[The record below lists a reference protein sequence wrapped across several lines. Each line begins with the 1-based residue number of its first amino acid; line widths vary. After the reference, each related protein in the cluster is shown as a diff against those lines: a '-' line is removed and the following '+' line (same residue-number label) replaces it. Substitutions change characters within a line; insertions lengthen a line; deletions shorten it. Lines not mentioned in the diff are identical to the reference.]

1 MKSDKNSRLKWW
13 HTNGAH
19 VICYMQCAPNV
30 MWYELLS
37 VLFYH
42 ASGRHIQ
49 HTFNLCDT
57 AKQTDSLSANGL
69 KAWTNVT
76 CHYDRTAKDR
86 IRIKWNVVLTTLW
99 WIAMMVT
106 NACQFIYLQDA
117 KLSRANVIWKCTSW
131 SQNRNQMLSLDS
143 VCSHI
148 HFNLNESPNLS

>member
-1 MKSDKNSRLKWW
+1 MVAHKWSPCNMLYAVR
-13 HTNGAH
+13 TKCY
-19 VICYMQCAPNV
+19 VIRTFICAI
-30 MWYELLS
+30 LS
-37 VLFYH
+37 CKW
-42 ASGRHIQ
+42 Q
-49 HTFNLCDT
+49 THTFNLCDS